1 MFSQGFLGIIK
12 PSARFKQYLS
22 QFSPLIFTGLVLFM
36 IMHGLALIPLSNGG
50 SDLTDA
56 DIPKSLMLL
65 HGQNP
70 YSIEP
75 WASPYPPLLLLVDS
89 AIIRLAGLIGTQSSV
104 DTISQSLRIAGLFAS
119 AAVATLI
126 YLYVR
131 KNTSNPII
139 P

>member
-1 MFSQGFLGIIK
+1 NPIYRVTVVSQTGNMFSQGRFGTIAL
-12 PSARFKQYLS
+12 SARLKEYLS
-22 QFSPLIFTGLVLFM
+22 RFSPLIFIGLVVYM
-36 IMHGLALIPLSNGG
+36 VVHGLALIPLSNGG

-89 AIIRLAGLIGTQSSV
+89 AIIRLAGLIGTQSS
-104 DTISQSLRIAGLFAS
+104 
-119 AAVATLI
+119 
-126 YLYVR
+126 
-131 KNTSNPII
+131 
-139 P
+139 